1 MPSSSALKKDF
12 NFAYIFELLLSSRFK
27 KQCQILEWIY
37 SKTAETYHV
46 ACRRLLHITTVI
58 LSFQWQNYLEE
69 TNFII
74 SLQKGWEIH
83 NTNYLKLKDWP
94 SLIIRDIWLLIFFLQ
109 SRGRP
114 KTLWLYHW
122 FGLSS
127 FFNLFSDS
135 LCTLDIHAEKV
146 NVILLGCHSLRRKKG
161 EFWTQW
167 KLCIVYIIRFFFSLK
182 LCIIIWFCT

>member
-1 MPSSSALKKDF
+1 MPLSSSALKKDF

-27 KQCQILEWIY
+27 KQCQMLEWIY

-46 ACRRLLHITTVI
+46 ACRHLVTTVI
-58 LSFQWQNYLEE
+58 LSFQWQNCLEE

-127 FFNLFSDS
+127 FFNLFFWFFMYFGYSCWESQCYFVRLS
-135 LCTLDIHAEKV
+135 LTEKKKRWVLNPMETLHCLHYQI
-146 NVILLGCHSLRRKKG
+146 
-161 EFWTQW
+161 
-167 KLCIVYIIRFFFSLK
+167 FFFP
-182 LCIIIWFCT
+182 